1 MKPKRLSL
9 GVLSL
14 LLALALLLPL
24 ASCGPRS
31 AEMPT
36 ETAAVT
42 TAATTEA
49 PQKYTIR
56 PRELGESVSIH
67 TDPQAAYLAAS
78 DPHSILTYANAT
90 AEASRP
96 EPIKLSWSI
105 PASAAGHIASF
116 AVRIWTKSDRSDVKT
131 ATVAGDVKEYS
142 FYNAMVGTTYY
153 WNVSALDDEG
163 DTSTSKTA
171 TFTTETQAPRNLSV
185 DGVTNVRDL
194 GGWATEDGGRIRQGL
209 LYRGARFSANFD
221 ATDITITEAGIR
233 TLRDEIGIKTEID
246 LRQTTA
252 VNNRNESGG
261 LTASPLGDS
270 VRYCAFPMEYGDVL
284 FSDPKNIQRIRE
296 IFAFLSDESN
306 YPIYFHCSIGTDRTG
321 LIAWLVNGLC
331 GVSENDLWRD
341 YLFSDFGL
349 IESNPANARTRAK
362 NENIYV
368 NQLKNYAQGDTLA
381 EKIYNYLKNEIGVAE
396 TDLQAVIRIMKD
408 PPVSE

>member
-1 MKPKRLSL
+1 MKKALI
-9 GVLSL
+9 L
-14 LLALALLLPL
+14 LLLVALLLPL
-24 ASCGPRS
+24 VSCGNGTGEETVQTTVPAATE
-31 AEMPT
+31 AERET
-36 ETAAVT
+36 ETVLKCALSPVGFDT
-42 TAATTEA
+42 SA
-49 PQKYTIR
+49 PVYTKFQR
-56 PRELGESVSIH
+56 
-67 TDPQAAYLAAS
+67 AYLADTVES
-78 DPHSILTYANAT
+78 AT
-90 AEASRP
+90 SYGNGKDELSRP
-96 EPIKLSWSI
+96 APITLRWNVDFEE
-105 PASAAGHIASF
+105 GETLLRYF
-116 AVRIWTKSDRSDVKT
+116 VVRIWTNSDKSDARSFLV
-131 ATVAGDVKEYS
+131 GRSEREYR
-142 FYNAMVGTTYY
+142 FENAFIGQRYY
-153 WNVSALDDEG
+153 WDVTAVGEG
-163 DTSTSKTA
+163 GVTVGSDA
-171 TFTTETQAPRNLSV
+171 GTFFTENKSFRFLNV

-194 GGWATEDGGRIRQGL
+194 GGWATVDGGRIRQGL
-209 LYRGARFSANFD
+209 LYRGGRFSSND
-221 ATDITITEAGIR
+221 STSITISAKGIL

-270 VRYCAFPMEYGDVL
+270 VRYCAFPMEYGEVL

-341 YLFSDFGL
+341 YLFSDFGK

-396 TDLQAVIRIMKD
+396 TDLQAVIRIMKET
-408 PPVSE
+408 PNAN

>member
-9 GVLSL
+9 CVLSL
-14 LLALALLLPL
+14 LLALATLFPL

-31 AEMPT
+31 AETPP

-42 TAATTEA
+42 AETA
-49 PQKYTIR
+49 QKYAIR
-56 PRELGESVSIH
+56 LTEFSGPVSFH
-67 TDPQAAYLAAS
+67 TENQAAYLAAS

-96 EPIKLSWSI
+96 EPIRLRWTISG
-105 PASAAGHIASF
+105 SAAGRVRLYV
-116 AVRIWTKSDRSDVKT
+116 VRIWTKPDLSDVKEE
-131 ATVAGDVKEYS
+131 TVAGSKTEYA
-142 FYNAMVGTTYY
+142 FYNAMLGTTYY
-153 WNVSALDDEG
+153 WNVTARDDEG
-163 DTSTSKTA
+163 DSSVSATA
-171 TFTTETQAPRNLSV
+171 SFTTDATGPRNLYVS
-185 DGVTNVRDL
+185 GVTNVRDL

-209 LYRGARFSANFD
+209 LYRGGRFSSNYSTSVSISAK
-221 ATDITITEAGIR
+221 GIL
-233 TLRDEIGIKTEID
+233 TLRDEIGIKTDLD
-246 LRQTTA
+246 LRQTIG
-252 VNNRNESGG
+252 VNGKNESGG
-261 LTASPLGDS
+261 LTVSPLGGS
-270 VRYCAFPMEYGDVL
+270 VRYCPFPMEYGDGL
-284 FSDPKNIQRIRE
+284 FSEPKNLERIRE
-296 IFAFLSDESN
+296 IFAFLSDENN

-396 TDLQAVIRIMKD
+396 TDLQAVIRIMKEL
-408 PPVSE
+408 PVSE

>member
-9 GVLSL
+9 CVLSL
-14 LLALALLLPL
+14 LLALATLFPL

-31 AEMPT
+31 AGTPT

-42 TAATTEA
+42 TATTTEA

-56 PRELGESVSIH
+56 LRELGESVSIH
-67 TDPQAAYLAAS
+67 TDPQTAYLANA
-78 DPHSILTYANAT
+78 DPHSILTYATAT

-96 EPIKLSWSI
+96 EPIRLRWAISE
-105 PASAAGHIASF
+105 SAAGHVRLYV
-116 AVRIWTKSDRSDVKT
+116 VRIWTKPDRSDVT
-131 ATVAGDVKEYS
+131 EATVAGSKTEYA
-142 FYNAMVGTTYY
+142 FYNAMLGTTYY
-153 WNVSALDDEG
+153 WNVSSRDDE
-163 DTSTSKTA
+163 DDISTSKTSS
-171 TFTTETQAPRNLSV
+171 FTTESQGPRNLYV

-194 GGWATEDGGRIRQGL
+194 GGWATVDGGRIRQGL
-209 LYRGARFSANFD
+209 LYRGGRFSSNES
-221 ATDITITEAGIR
+221 TSVTISAKGIL

-252 VNNRNESGG
+252 VNDWIESGG

-270 VRYCAFPMEYGDVL
+270 VRYCAFPMEYGEVL

-341 YLFSDFGL
+341 YLFSDFGK

-396 TDLQAVIRIMKD
+396 TDLQAVIRIMKET
-408 PPVSE
+408 PNAN

>member
-9 GVLSL
+9 CVLSL
-14 LLALALLLPL
+14 LLALATLFPL

-31 AEMPT
+31 AKTPT

-56 PRELGESVSIH
+56 LRELGESVSIH
-67 TDPQAAYLAAS
+67 TDPQTAYLANA

-96 EPIKLSWSI
+96 EPIRLRWAISE
-105 PASAAGHIASF
+105 SAAGHVRLYV
-116 AVRIWTKSDRSDVKT
+116 VRIWTKPDRSDVT
-131 ATVAGDVKEYS
+131 EATVAGSKTEYA
-142 FYNAMVGTTYY
+142 FYNAMLGTTYY
-153 WNVSALDDEG
+153 WNVSLRDDE
-163 DTSTSKTA
+163 DDISTSGTSS
-171 TFTTETQAPRNLSV
+171 FTTESQGPRNLYV

-194 GGWATEDGGRIRQGL
+194 GGWATVDGGRIRQGL
-209 LYRGARFSANFD
+209 LYRGGRFSSNES
-221 ATDITITEAGIR
+221 TSVTISAKGIL

-270 VRYCAFPMEYGDVL
+270 VRYCAFPMEYGEVL

-341 YLFSDFGL
+341 YLFSDFGQ

-396 TDLQAVIRIMKD
+396 TDLQAVIRIMKET
-408 PPVSE
+408 PNAN

>member
-9 GVLSL
+9 CVLSL
-14 LLALALLLPL
+14 LLALATLFPL

-31 AEMPT
+31 AGTPT

-56 PRELGESVSIH
+56 LRELGESVSIH
-67 TDPQAAYLAAS
+67 TDPQTAYLANA

-96 EPIKLSWSI
+96 EPIRLRWAISE
-105 PASAAGHIASF
+105 SAAGHVRLYV
-116 AVRIWTKSDRSDVKT
+116 VRIWTKPDRSDVT
-131 ATVAGDVKEYS
+131 EATVAGSKTEYA
-142 FYNAMVGTTYY
+142 FYNAMLGTTYY
-153 WNVSALDDEG
+153 WNVSLRDDE
-163 DTSTSKTA
+163 DDISTSGTSS
-171 TFTTETQAPRNLSV
+171 FTTESQGPRNLYV

-194 GGWATEDGGRIRQGL
+194 GGWATVDGGRIRQGL
-209 LYRGARFSANFD
+209 LYRGGRFSSNES
-221 ATDITITEAGIR
+221 TSVTISAKGIL

-270 VRYCAFPMEYGDVL
+270 VRYCAFPMEYGEVL

-341 YLFSDFGL
+341 YLFSDFGQ

-396 TDLQAVIRIMKD
+396 TDLQAVIRIMKET
-408 PPVSE
+408 PNAN

>member
-9 GVLSL
+9 CVLSL
-14 LLALALLLPL
+14 LLALATLFPL

-31 AEMPT
+31 AGTPT
-36 ETAAVT
+36 ETAAIT

-56 PRELGESVSIH
+56 LRELGESVSIH
-67 TDPQAAYLAAS
+67 TDPQTAYLANA

-96 EPIKLSWSI
+96 EPIRLRWAISE
-105 PASAAGHIASF
+105 SAAGHVRLYV
-116 AVRIWTKSDRSDVKT
+116 VRIWTKPDRSDVT
-131 ATVAGDVKEYS
+131 EATVAGSKTEYA
-142 FYNAMVGTTYY
+142 FYNAMLGTTYY
-153 WNVSALDDEG
+153 WNVSSRDDE
-163 DTSTSKTA
+163 DDISTSKTSS
-171 TFTTETQAPRNLSV
+171 FTTESQGPRNLYV

-194 GGWATEDGGRIRQGL
+194 GGWATVDGGRIRQGL
-209 LYRGARFSANFD
+209 LYRGGRFSSNES
-221 ATDITITEAGIR
+221 TSVTISAKGIL

-270 VRYCAFPMEYGDVL
+270 VRYCAFPMEYGEVL

-341 YLFSDFGL
+341 YLFSDFGQ

-396 TDLQAVIRIMKD
+396 TDLQAVIRIMKEI
-408 PPVSE
+408 PNAN

>member
-9 GVLSL
+9 CVLSL
-14 LLALALLLPL
+14 LLALATLFPL

-31 AEMPT
+31 AGTPT

-56 PRELGESVSIH
+56 LRELGESVSIH
-67 TDPQAAYLAAS
+67 TDPQTAYLANA

-96 EPIKLSWSI
+96 EPIRLRWAISE
-105 PASAAGHIASF
+105 SAAGHVRLYV
-116 AVRIWTKSDRSDVKT
+116 VRIWTKPDRSDVT
-131 ATVAGDVKEYS
+131 EATVAGSKTEYA
-142 FYNAMVGTTYY
+142 FYNAMLGTTYY
-153 WNVSALDDEG
+153 WNVSSRDDE
-163 DTSTSKTA
+163 DDISTSETSS
-171 TFTTETQAPRNLSV
+171 FTTESQGPRNLYV

-194 GGWATEDGGRIRQGL
+194 GGWATVDGGRIRQGL
-209 LYRGARFSANFD
+209 LYRGGRFSSNES
-221 ATDITITEAGIR
+221 TSVTISAKGIL

-270 VRYCAFPMEYGDVL
+270 VRYCAFPMEYGEVL

-341 YLFSDFGL
+341 YLFSDFGQ

-396 TDLQAVIRIMKD
+396 TDLQAVIRIMKET
-408 PPVSE
+408 PNAN

>member
-9 GVLSL
+9 CVLSL
-14 LLALALLLPL
+14 LLALATLFPL

-31 AEMPT
+31 AETPT
-36 ETAAVT
+36 ETAAIT

-56 PRELGESVSIH
+56 LRELGESVSIH
-67 TDPQAAYLAAS
+67 TDPQTAYLANA
-78 DPHSILTYANAT
+78 DPHSILTYATAT

-96 EPIKLSWSI
+96 EPIRLRWAISE
-105 PASAAGHIASF
+105 SAAGHVRLYV
-116 AVRIWTKSDRSDVKT
+116 VRIWTKPDRSDVT
-131 ATVAGDVKEYS
+131 EATVAGSKTEYA
-142 FYNAMVGTTYY
+142 FYNAMLGTTYY
-153 WNVSALDDEG
+153 WNVSSRDDE
-163 DTSTSKTA
+163 DDISTSKTSS
-171 TFTTETQAPRNLSV
+171 FTTESQGPRNLYV

-194 GGWATEDGGRIRQGL
+194 GGWATVDGGRIRQGL
-209 LYRGARFSANFD
+209 LYRGGRFSSNES
-221 ATDITITEAGIR
+221 TSVTISAKGIL

-270 VRYCAFPMEYGDVL
+270 VRYCAFPMEYGEVL

-341 YLFSDFGL
+341 YLFSDFGQ

-396 TDLQAVIRIMKD
+396 TDLQAVIRIMKET
-408 PPVSE
+408 PNAN